1 MVALWML
8 PNFYPEFGL
17 IWFDPPPF
25 ELLLTLSI
33 IALPMTVGVLIKQT
47 GKKKLAA
54 GAAEFTTE
62 PASAKNC

>member
-25 ELLLTLSI
+25 ELLQLTLSI
-33 IALPMTVGVLIKQT
+33 IALPMRSFDQAKPARKT
-47 GKKKLAA
+47 GEQRAA
-54 GAAEFTTE
+54 GY
-62 PASAKNC
+62 N

>member
-25 ELLLTLSI
+25 ELLQLTLSI

-47 GKKKLAA
+47 GKK
-54 GAAEFTTE
+54 TE
-62 PASAKNC
+62 QRA